1 MICSYEYSINENG
14 NIINKWTKD
23 IENYGQFLGEII
35 LGQCPVWHPSVMYKK
50 KIVNKLGKYDVEF
63 GPSEDYDLWS
73 KFAFNRYNADIV
85 KNFHLK
91 QRLHGKRQSI
101 TKHDKQIESVNKI
114 HLKNLSL
121 IMNGDLNIDLSKFLL
136 LEKNDNNKKYINK
149 NLKMLVN
156 DSNKL
161 FNRLYLKKSMNI
173 IEKKAFEKTISKRL
187 GYGIFILNKKD
198 FLPSILYNIIFY
210 SLSPS
215 YFLKTRKIFS
225 KLYHNFKEL
234 LFTIKFR

>member
-1 MICSYEYSINENG
+1 
-14 NIINKWTKD
+14 
-23 IENYGQFLGEII
+23 
-35 LGQCPVWHPSVMYKK
+35 
-50 KIVNKLGKYDVEF
+50 
-63 GPSEDYDLWS
+63 
-73 KFAFNRYNADIV
+73 
-85 KNFHLK
+85 
-91 QRLHGKRQSI
+91 
-101 TKHDKQIESVNKI
+101 
-114 HLKNLSL
+114 
-121 IMNGDLNIDLSKFLL
+121 MNGDLNIDLSKFLL

-161 FNRLYLKKSMNI
+161 FIRLYLKKSMNI

-198 FLPSILYNIIFY
+198 FLNILYIIIFY

-234 LFTIKFR
+234 LYY

>member
-1 MICSYEYSINENG
+1 
-14 NIINKWTKD
+14 
-23 IENYGQFLGEII
+23 
-35 LGQCPVWHPSVMYKK
+35 
-50 KIVNKLGKYDVEF
+50 
-63 GPSEDYDLWS
+63 
-73 KFAFNRYNADIV
+73 
-85 KNFHLK
+85 
-91 QRLHGKRQSI
+91 
-101 TKHDKQIESVNKI
+101 
-114 HLKNLSL
+114 
-121 IMNGDLNIDLSKFLL
+121 MNGDLNIDLSKFLL

-173 IEKKAFEKTISKRL
+173 IEKKVFEKTISKRL

-225 KLYHNFKEL
+225 KLYHNFLKNYFL
-234 LFTIKFR
+234 LLNFDESKNFYRIFISSIFEISKCKKVYLY